1 MTDFPTK
8 VEIPEIGPASHVVRP
23 MTRFQKLILI
33 FALGLHLPWAFALVT
48 LLRFR
53 LSLEAAGLCTTL
65 VVAGSVRLFW
75 GRARWVMD
83 DSPRPE
89 TRVALI
95 EMPYF
100 VHLAALVLGLLPA
113 VVTLASFALGYATP
127 LATVWAYAV
136 SYGLALYG
144 VYFRR
149 LAFVVEDFE
158 VPMTNLAP
166 SLAGLRVVHL
176 SDLHVGGLMQR
187 RQAMRWIR
195 AANAARPDLIVLTGD
210 YVTSGVAFHGEIAQ
224 LVGALQAPLG
234 VYASLGNH
242 DYFGGGEPMITL
254 LRERGVKVLRN
265 EGESIRRGDDGSL
278 HLAGAD
284 DVWTRRADMVKTLA
298 SWDRREPCV
307 LLAHDPDLFVKA
319 AEQGVQLT
327 LSGHTHG
334 GQIAVPFLSRWLS
347 LSHLA
352 HRYHQGFYQR
362 GASRLYVSPGL
373 GTTGLPIRLGTVPT
387 IAVHVLRPAA

>member
-1 MTDFPTK
+1 MSAS
-8 VEIPEIGPASHVVRP
+8 EIPEVGPAEHVVRP
-23 MTRFQKLILI
+23 MTKFQKLILL
-33 FALGLHLPWAFALVT
+33 FALALHLPWAFALVT
-48 LLRFR
+48 ILRAW
-53 LSLEAAGLCTTL
+53 LTPGIAALCTGL
-65 VVAGSVRLFW
+65 VLLVSLRLFW

-89 TRVALI
+89 LRVALVD
-95 EMPYF
+95 MPYF
-100 VHLAALVLGLLPA
+100 VHLAALVIGFLPA
-113 VVTLASFALGYATP
+113 LVTLAAFGLG
-127 LATVWAYAV
+127 LARPSSVLWTYAV
-136 SYGLALYG
+136 SYVLALYG
-144 VYFRR
+144 VYVRR
-149 LAFVVEDFE
+149 AAFVVKDLD

-210 YVTSGVAFHGEIAQ
+210 YVTSGVAFHGEIAE
-224 LVGALQAPLG
+224 LVGELKAPLG

-265 EGESIRRGDDGSL
+265 EGESIQRGDGRL
-278 HLAGAD
+278 HVAGAD
-284 DVWTRRADMVKTLA
+284 DVWTRRADMVKTLS
-298 SWDRREPCV
+298 SWDRNEPCL

-334 GQIAVPFLSRWLS
+334 GQIAVPFLARWLS

-352 HRYHQGFYQR
+352 HRYHQGFYER
-362 GASRLYVSPGL
+362 GSSRLYVSPGL
-373 GTTGLPIRLGTVPT
+373 GTTGLPLRLGTVPT
-387 IAVHVLRPAA
+387 IAVHVLRPAS